1 MEASEIQERM
11 NWLRTEISRHD
22 RLYYV
27 DARPEISDVQY
38 DALWDELVRLEHEN
52 PQWLTADSPTQRV
65 SGAPIEGFAK
75 VRHDPPM
82 KSLDKTY
89 DRKDL
94 LDFDKFLRSNL
105 ADASWD
111 YVVEPKIDG
120 LSLSLLYR
128 NGQLV
133 RAATRGN
140 GEVGDDIT
148 ANVRTI
154 RSIPLSIPTDAPLVE
169 VRGEIYM
176 SREGFAALNR
186 EEEEAG
192 REPFANPR
200 NAAAGSIKL
209 LDPREVAKRPLDAII
224 YAAGALKGVE
234 FDSHTAM
241 MRTFAQ
247 WGFKVPMWQRLCM
260 DMEQVFGALDELEA
274 QRHRF
279 PFEMDGAVIKIN
291 QRALYRQ
298 LGSTAHAPRFARAY
312 KYAAEEATTRLLG
325 ITVQVG
331 RTGVLTPVAELQPVP
346 LAGSVIAR
354 ATLHNQDY
362 IDKKDIRIG
371 DAVVISKH
379 GDVIPAVDRVELN
392 QRTGDEIPFTL
403 PTQCPVCGGAVQR
416 LEEEVAWRC
425 VSPDCPAQRVG
436 HLQLFVS
443 RSALDIAAIGG
454 RMAEA
459 LVETQRVKRPLDLY
473 ELDLEALAE
482 FRLISED
489 GSERRFGKKAADV
502 GMALERARTF
512 PLHRWI
518 YALGIPGIGETNAR
532 TLATF
537 YPDFMSLQTTTM
549 MQSVADFYAALN
561 KRPMDDATRD
571 TIVGRAEMLAQS
583 YPGMVLRDDP
593 TKGIQQRYLLA
604 IKPDMVKSV
613 LAFLKTDYA
622 RDFFARMEALG
633 INPTPAKQ
641 TTATTLA
648 GLSFVITGTL
658 SQSRETFEALIR
670 EHGGVLASSV
680 SKKTSYVLVGA
691 NPGGSKFTKAQALGT
706 PLLQEAD
713 FMALIA
719 GEPVVPVVSTVVPE
733 VVASATPTPEA
744 HPLPTVAVASE
755 TYVQDSL
762 F

>member
-1 MEASEIQERM
+1 MDVVDIQSRM
-11 NWLRTEISRHD
+11 AWLRAEITRHD

-38 DALWDELVRLEHEN
+38 DALWDELVRLEHEY
-52 PQWLTADSPTQRV
+52 PQWLTLDSPTQRV
-65 SGAPIEGFAK
+65 SGAPIDGFTK

-94 LDFDKFLRSNL
+94 LDFDKFLISHL
-105 ADASWD
+105 GETTWD

-128 NGQLV
+128 SGQLV

-140 GEVGDDIT
+140 GEIGDDIT

-154 RSIPLSIPTDAPLVE
+154 RSIPLSIPCDAPLVE

-176 SREGFAALNR
+176 TREGFASLNR

-224 YAAGALKGVE
+224 YAAGALNGIE

-247 WGFKVPMWQRLCM
+247 WGFKVPQWQRLCM
-260 DMEQVFGALDELEA
+260 GMEQVFGALDELEA

-279 PFEMDGAVIKIN
+279 AFEIDGAVIKIN

-331 RTGVLTPVAELQPVP
+331 RTGVLTPVAELQPVS
-346 LAGSVIAR
+346 LAGSVISR

-371 DAVVISKH
+371 DMVVISKH
-379 GDVIPAVDRVELN
+379 GDVIPAVDRVESFL
-392 QRTGDEIPFTL
+392 RTGEEKPFSL
-403 PTQCPVCGGAVQR
+403 PMQCPVCGSPVQR
-416 LEEEVAWRC
+416 LEDEVAWRC
-425 VSPDCPAQRVG
+425 LSLDCPAQRVG
-436 HLQLFVS
+436 HLQLFVA
-443 RSALDIAAIGG
+443 RSALDISAIGG

-459 LVETQRVKRPLDLY
+459 LVETGRVKRPLDLY
-473 ELDLEALAE
+473 DLDPIELAE

-489 GSERRFGKKAADV
+489 GSERRFGKKASDV
-502 GMALERARTF
+502 VTALERARTL
-512 PLHRWI
+512 PLHRWL
-518 YALGIPGIGETNAR
+518 YALGIPGIGETHAR
-532 TLATF
+532 TLTQFLSDLETF
-537 YPDFMSLQTTTM
+537 QAGTLMRAVD
-549 MQSVADFYAALN
+549 DFYSALN

-571 TIVGRAEMLAQS
+571 GIVGRAELLERDW
-583 YPGMVLRDDP
+583 PGIILRDDS
-593 TKGIQQRYLLA
+593 TKAINKRYLLA
-604 IKPDMVKSV
+604 IKPEMAKRV
-613 LAFLKTDYA
+613 LEFLKTDYA
-622 RDFFARMEALG
+622 SDFFARMERLG
-633 INPTPAKQ
+633 ICPRPEKKTI
-641 TTATTLA
+641 TSTLA

-658 SQSRETFEALIR
+658 SQPRETFESLIR
-670 EHGGVLASSV
+670 EQGGVVASSV
-680 SKKTSYVLVGA
+680 TKKTSYVLVGA
-691 NPGGSKFTKAQALGT
+691 NPGGSKFTKAQTLGT

-713 FMALIA
+713 FMALLA
-719 GEPVVPVVSTVVPE
+719 GQTVAPEPLSKVPVVQQSPK
-733 VVASATPTPEA
+733 PTKNQ
-744 HPLPTVAVASE
+744 
-755 TYVQDSL
+755 QDIAYIQDDL
-762 F
+762 FGGF